1 MNILF
6 MPVNIFLKSPAIFR
20 EGNGLQSEM
29 NENSFKKLNR
39 RDSGAAKGSS
49 QETFEAL
56 RQRLRN
62 RFEQLSPHLQR
73 IARAALEQPNNFA
86 LQTVVAIAG
95 ELGVQP
101 STLIRFAKEFGYS
114 GFSEMQRIFRHRLI
128 EGAPGAREEIYARQT
143 MPGQATD
150 FGALLDGCVD
160 ALIASLEDVRRN
172 AAPEALGRATAMLRD
187 ADHIYIAGLRR
198 SRAIASYLAYG
209 LTRSERPCSLL
220 DFGSGMAAEQVAS
233 MRPTDLLVAIAFTP
247 YSQAVVDI
255 TLDTHLSGKRI
266 LVLTDVP
273 ESPLARH
280 ADMAFFVDHSVPSQ
294 FRPISG
300 AIALVQT
307 LMTALG
313 KA

>member
-1 MNILF
+1 
-6 MPVNIFLKSPAIFR
+6 
-20 EGNGLQSEM
+20 M
-29 NENSFKKLNR
+29 NENSFKNTDQAVADLP
-39 RDSGAAKGSS
+39 KGSG

-56 RQRLRN
+56 RQRIRN

-86 LQTVVAIAG
+86 LQTVVTIAG
-95 ELGVQP
+95 ELNIQP

-128 EGAPGAREEIYARQT
+128 EGAPGAREEVYAKQVA
-143 MPGQATD
+143 PGLAAD
-150 FGALLDGCVD
+150 FGALLDDSID
-160 ALIASLEDVRRN
+160 ALIASLEDLRRTIS
-172 AAPEALGRATAMLRD
+172 PEALAQATTMLRQ

-198 SRAIASYLAYG
+198 SRPIASYLAYG

-220 DFGSGMAAEQVAS
+220 DFGSGMAAEQIAA

-247 YSQAVVDI
+247 YTQAVVDI

-266 LVLTDVP
+266 LALTDVP

-280 ADMAFFVDHSVPSQ
+280 AELVFFVDNSVTSQ

-300 AIALVQT
+300 AIALAQT
-307 LMTALG
+307 FITGLG
-313 KA
+313 KT